1 VEWYLLFYILIEK
14 KQRAMTAAIK
24 YIRNLT
30 HVSVIFL
37 ERPNEN
43 GLKKNKIEEKKNY
56 MWKRTFDAINNNKL
70 K

>member
-1 VEWYLLFYILIEK
+1 
-14 KQRAMTAAIK
+14 MTAAIK

-30 HVSVIFL
+30 HVSVIFV

-56 MWKRTFDAINNNKL
+56 TWKRTFDAINNNKL